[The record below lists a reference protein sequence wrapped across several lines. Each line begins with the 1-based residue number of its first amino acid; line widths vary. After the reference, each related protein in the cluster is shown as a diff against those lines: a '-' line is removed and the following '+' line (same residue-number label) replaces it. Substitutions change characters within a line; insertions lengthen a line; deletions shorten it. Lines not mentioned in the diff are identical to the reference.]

1 MRNIIILLAILL
13 ASSQAF
19 GQKVTLSTSG
29 KSDVA
34 TQVKL
39 QRLSQTKAGNE
50 QVRLL
55 AKVTAGFDVQRLKAQ
70 GITVGTKAG
79 DIVTLRLP
87 LSKLHLLE
95 AEPSILQYSISQ
107 RIFPTLDR
115 TRYDTHADSVH
126 AVLQCAVQGG
136 APAAKRIQNRQM
148 FFSELG

>member
-55 AKVTAGFDVQRLKAQ
+55 AKVTAGFDV
-70 GITVGTKAG
+70 
-79 DIVTLRLP
+79 
-87 LSKLHLLE
+87 
-95 AEPSILQYSISQ
+95 
-107 RIFPTLDR
+107 
-115 TRYDTHADSVH
+115 
-126 AVLQCAVQGG
+126 
-136 APAAKRIQNRQM
+136 
-148 FFSELG
+148 